1 MSAKI
6 ATMRV
11 LLAEDDV
18 HLRGVLERGLREEG
32 YVVDAVGTGE
42 EALDYLRMYEYGVC
56 ILDWRMPG
64 ASGSTS
70 SL

>member
-1 MSAKI
+1 LSAKI

-32 YVVDAVGTGE
+32 YVVDAV
-42 EALDYLRMYEYGVC
+42 ALGKRRSTTC
-56 ILDWRMPG
+56 ACTSTAC
-64 ASGSTS
+64 AS
-70 SL
+70 